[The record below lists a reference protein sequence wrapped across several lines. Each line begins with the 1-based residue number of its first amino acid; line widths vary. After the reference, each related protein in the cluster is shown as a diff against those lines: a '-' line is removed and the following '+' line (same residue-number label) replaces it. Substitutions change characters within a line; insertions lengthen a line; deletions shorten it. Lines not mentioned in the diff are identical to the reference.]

1 MIDIAACAG
10 YYSILNAPR
19 QTLLQTSTLHIAS
32 QWYEKG
38 SNLYVWALL
47 LWCHLKKQPC
57 QVSMHSGYFW
67 LAALSYAVLEP
78 KSSYVTRLQL
88 TGSY

>member
-1 MIDIAACAG
+1 MCRVLLNPQCATPD
-10 YYSILNAPR
+10 SFTN
-19 QTLLQTSTLHIAS
+19 QHIAS